1 MIVFLLVSNKDVKS
15 SFDVWTFSILK
26 ASVKSLRFVDARCF
40 YTGVTRKPVSVGGSM
55 QQTNG
60 IFTNPENIKIIG
72 YNLIASNHVNYFNSY
87 VLSDSV
93 ALQLWKRSSS
103 QSLFYSLFCH
113 EL

>member
-1 MIVFLLVSNKDVKS
+1 MQDVFPQVSPENLFLFLNGNDH
-15 SFDVWTFSILK
+15 
-26 ASVKSLRFVDARCF
+26 
-40 YTGVTRKPVSVGGSM
+40 GGSM

>member
-1 MIVFLLVSNKDVKS
+1 MQDVFTQVSPENL
-15 SFDVWTFSILK
+15 FLFLN
-26 ASVKSLRFVDARCF
+26 
-40 YTGVTRKPVSVGGSM
+40 GGSM